1 MPPDRSRPNPHSI
14 RTELLLSLAVLAVA
28 AMAFAVA
35 IVELMAGGPEAEH
48 NTVYL
53 VVLVAADV
61 FVFVVFAA
69 AQMERAVIR
78 PLKATV
84 AAAEAIADGD
94 LERRVP
100 AGNSLEFA
108 NLSASVNRMTD
119 NLLEERSYLIRAE
132 KLASVGRLAAG
143 VAHEI
148 GNPLGAINGYAHLLR
163 RGAHDDAT
171 RTALDGLQ
179 READRIDR
187 IVRGLLDYGREHQR
201 AASRVDV
208 NDTVRSVHELLAT
221 QGVLRPVA
229 IALDL
234 TAEPLYI
241 RADRH
246 ELEQVFV
253 NLFLNAVDAMPE
265 GGEIAVRTAALARQ
279 GAAIRASR
287 RRTDDPETYVPR
299 PPSIRV
305 MRWLAERQPGDVV
318 KVVVADSGPGVSPDL
333 ADRIFDPFVTT
344 KEPGRG
350 TGLGLAIVARIVENC
365 GGTVWVEPSRAGGA
379 AFHLL
384 LPLDIE

>member
-1 MPPDRSRPNPHSI
+1 MQTDRPRTGHHSI
-14 RTELLLSLAVLAVA
+14 RTELLLSLAILAVA
-28 AMAFAVA
+28 ALAFAVA
-35 IVELMAGGPEAEH
+35 VVELMAGGPESEH
-48 NTVYL
+48 NAIYL

-69 AQMERAVIR
+69 ARVDRTVIR

-100 AGNSLEFA
+100 AGGSVEFA

-163 RGAHDDAT
+163 RVAT
-171 RTALDGLQ
+171 DEAARSTVDGLQ

-221 QGVLRPVA
+221 QGVLRPVSVS
-229 IALDL
+229 LDL
-234 TAEPLYI
+234 TAEPLVV

-265 GGEIAVRTAALARQ
+265 GGEIAVRAAALARQ
-279 GAAIRASR
+279 GVAVRASR
-287 RRTDDPETYVPR
+287 RRTDAPDTYVPR
-299 PPSIRV
+299 PPSVRV

-318 KVVVADSGPGVSPDL
+318 KVVVADSGPGVSPDM

-344 KEPGRG
+344 KQPGRG

-384 LPLDIE
+384 LPLETE